1 MKTPTK
7 EILAATALAIV
18 VIFFVWQFVNFLSR

>member
-7 EILAATALAIV
+7 EILAATALACL